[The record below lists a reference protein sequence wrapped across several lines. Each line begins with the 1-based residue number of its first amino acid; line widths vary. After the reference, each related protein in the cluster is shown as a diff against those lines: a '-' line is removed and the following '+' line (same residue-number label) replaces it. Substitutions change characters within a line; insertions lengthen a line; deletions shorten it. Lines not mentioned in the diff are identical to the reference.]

1 MNNRLVI
8 HIDMNSF
15 FATTEQQANPLLR
28 GVPVAVLGSSSKRAV
43 VTASSIEAK
52 KLGIKSGQPL
62 HQAKRICPQIK
73 TIVGESRKY
82 NHILKK
88 LVSILESY
96 SDKIEIF
103 SIDECFI
110 DVTDTAHL
118 FVDKITEKPSPK
130 NPLSKQAINTNALQ
144 LTSNLKLQISDWHG
158 AINIASII
166 KSEIKAQIGEWMS
179 CSVGIAE
186 NKFLAKLGSDIK
198 KPDGLVVIV
207 PNSRHKILNSKN
219 LNYKKNQKPTLESFK
234 LLTVDEALTSSNLS
248 DLCGIGEKTKEKLFK
263 MGIKT
268 IKDLRK
274 TPYKTL
280 EKEFGIYGFKIK
292 NWSLGIDSSPVV
304 NYKNQKEAKSF
315 SKAITLERDVFSK
328 KEIRKVLYFLSEALG
343 VKMRKDDYWGKS
355 IGVWIKFSSLYSVK
369 KAKKIDKWICDGYDI
384 FKYSE
389 KILDEIKIDG
399 SVRAVGVFIS
409 DIQPKRSVPVSML
422 EKEKVEEVLINT
434 VDLINKKYGDFS
446 LTRAS
451 ACGLRPMSKL
461 GTRHKDRKKLEI

>member
-1 MNNRLVI
+1 MNNRLII

-15 FATTEQQANPLLR
+15 FATAEQQANPLLR
-28 GVPVAVLGSSSKRAV
+28 GIPVAVLGSESKRAV

-62 HQAKRICPQIK
+62 HQANRMCPQIK
-73 TIVGESRKY
+73 KIVGESRKY

-130 NPLSKQAINTNALQ
+130 NPLSKQAINTNALR
-144 LTSNLKLQISDWHG
+144 LTSNLKLEISDWHG

-166 KSEIKAQIGEWMS
+166 KSEIKAQIGQWMS
-179 CSVGIAE
+179 CSIGIAE

-198 KPDGLVVIV
+198 KPDGLVLIV
-207 PNSRHKILNSKN
+207 PNPKYKILNPKN
-219 LNYKKNQKPTLESFK
+219 LNYKKNQKPTLEAFK

-274 TPYKTL
+274 APYKTL
-280 EKEFGIYGFKIK
+280 EKEFGVYGFKIK
-292 NWSLGIDSSPVV
+292 NWSLGIDNSPVV

-328 KEIRKVLYFLSEALG
+328 KEVKKVLYFLSEALG

-355 IGVWIKFSSLYSVK
+355 IGVWIKFSSFYSIK
-369 KAKKIDKWICDGYDI
+369 KAKKIDKWICDSYDI

-389 KILDEIKIDG
+389 KILDEIRIDG
-399 SVRAVGVFIS
+399 SVRAVGISIS
-409 DIQPKRSVPVSML
+409 DIQSKRSVPVSMF
-422 EKEKVEEVLINT
+422 EKEKAEEVLIST
-434 VDLINKKYGDFS
+434 VSLINKKYGDFS

-451 ACGLRPMSKL
+451 VYSLKLKKPSGIKGESKF
-461 GTRHKDRKKLEI
+461 